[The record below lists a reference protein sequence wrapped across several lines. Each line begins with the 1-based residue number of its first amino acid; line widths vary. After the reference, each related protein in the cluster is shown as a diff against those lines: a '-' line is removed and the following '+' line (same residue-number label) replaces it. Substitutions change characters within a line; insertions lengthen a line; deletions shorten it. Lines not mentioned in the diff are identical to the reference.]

1 MSVVGID
8 FGALHSKIGVA
19 RHRGI
24 DIIINEVSNRATPS
38 LVSFGPKQRA
48 IGEPAKTLEI
58 SNFRNTV
65 GSLKRLLGRTI
76 NDPEIQDVEAKFTH
90 VKLVDANG
98 TVGALVNYLGEQK
111 VFSATQI
118 VAMYL
123 GKLRDTAAK
132 ELKTAISDVVIT
144 VPGWY
149 TDIQRRALLDAAQI
163 ANLNCLRLINDTT
176 AVALGYGITKSDLPE
191 ADNPRHVVFVDVGHS
206 SMSVAVVAFS
216 KGQLTVKSTAYDRH
230 VGGRDIDYT
239 LLRHFAAEFKD
250 KYKIDVLS
258 SPKAMFRLAA
268 GCDRVKKV
276 LSANAEAPLNV
287 ESIMNDVD
295 ATSRITREEYEQLI
309 APVLDRMEA
318 PLKQALA
325 DCGLTLEQIDAVEL
339 IGGCTRIPAVRNKIQ
354 AVFQGKTLSTTLN
367 QDEAAARGA
376 TFACAM
382 LSPVFRVRDFSI
394 HDITPYPI
402 KVTWERQPEDEDT
415 ELVVF
420 PRGNNVPSTKIL
432 TFYRKSAFDIE
443 ARYAEPSQLPGGINP
458 WIARFTAKDVQPA
471 PNGDYAV
478 VKVKTRLNAHGI
490 MSFEAAYT
498 EEIEEKEEPQ
508 PMQVDGAEGGEQQ
521 QQPAQ
526 PKKKKVVKKKD
537 VPFVWSATSLDPTV
551 LEQFKELE
559 AQMHAADK
567 LVQDTEER
575 KNALEEFVYD
585 TRSRLDERYAPY
597 VQPEEKEKIQVAL
610 QEAEDWLYSEEG
622 EDATKSVYVERIE
635 RLHKLADP
643 VINRY
648 KEAEQRSRVV
658 SELRETI
665 NHYMA
670 QATSGDERF
679 SHIEEKDKQSIVE
692 KCATIQK
699 WLDDQMARQ
708 SERPKNVDPV
718 FTAAEV
724 LKKKD
729 EIIYFATP
737 ILTKPKPKPKV
748 EPTGTGQNT
757 PGAETPKTG
766 QQTPKAEEGQQQQQQ
781 QAQQDNG
788 PSEMDV
794 D

>member
-76 NDPEIQDVEAKFTH
+76 TDPEIKDVETKFTH

-98 TVGALVNYLGEQK
+98 TVGAQVNYLGEQK
-111 VFSATQI
+111 VFSATQV

-123 GKLRDTAAK
+123 GKLRDIAAR
-132 ELKTAISDVVIT
+132 ELKTGVSDVVIT

-163 ANLNCLRLINDTT
+163 AGLNTLRLINDTT

-191 ADNPRHVVFVDVGHS
+191 AENPRHVVFVDVGHS
-206 SMSVAVVAFS
+206 SMSVSVVAFS
-216 KGQLTVKSTAYDRH
+216 KGQLTVKSTAYERH
-230 VGGRDIDYT
+230 VGGRDIDYA
-239 LLRHFAAEFKD
+239 LLQHFAHEFKD

-258 SPKAMFRLAA
+258 NPKAIFRLSA

-295 ATSRITREEYEQLI
+295 ATSRLTREEYEELI
-309 APVLDRMEA
+309 APVLDRLEA

-325 DCGLTLEQIDAVEL
+325 ESGLTLDQIDAVEL
-339 IGGCTRIPAVRNKIQ
+339 VGGCTRIPAVRRKIE
-354 AVFQGKTLSTTLN
+354 AVFAGKALSTTLN

-420 PRGNNVPSTKIL
+420 PRGNGIPSTKVL
-432 TFYRKSAFDIE
+432 TFYRKDAFQIE
-443 ARYAEPSQLPGGINP
+443 ARYAEPEGLPGAINP
-458 WIARFTAKDVQPA
+458 WIANFTAKQVEAA
-471 PNGDYAV
+471 PNGDYSV

-490 MSFEAAYT
+490 ASFEGAYT
-498 EEIEEKEEPQ
+498 EEVEEKEEA
-508 PMQVDGAEGGEQQ
+508 MQVDGAEGE
-521 QQPAQ
+521 AAE
-526 PKKKKVVKKKD
+526 PKKKKIVKKKE
-537 VPFVWSATSLDPTV
+537 VPFVWGATSLDASV
-551 LEQFKELE
+551 VEQLKELE
-559 AQMHAADK
+559 AQMNAADK

-597 VQPEEKEKIQVAL
+597 VKADEKEKIKAAL
-610 QEAEDWLYSEEG
+610 QEAEDWLYSEDG
-622 EDATKSVYVERIE
+622 EDATKSVYVQRIDA
-635 RLHKLADP
+635 LHALADP

-648 KEAEQRSRVV
+648 KESESRSRVV

-665 NHYMA
+665 NNYIT

-679 SHIEEKDKQSIVE
+679 AHIEDAAKQSIVE
-692 KCATIQK
+692 KCATVQK
-699 WLDDQMARQ
+699 WLDDQIARQ
-708 SERPKNVDPV
+708 SERAKNVDPA
-718 FTAAEV
+718 FTAAEA

-748 EPTGTGQNT
+748 EPTGT
-757 PGAETPKTG
+757 PGTETPKTG
-766 QQTPKAEEGQQQQQQ
+766 QETPKTDSEQPK
-781 QAQQDNG
+781 QDNG